1 MPRTQDQQYTKV
13 MAMEAVGIFY
23 SFTCAHL
30 LDEEASLGFNLNPR
44 QTATSKLI
52 NCSFPLQPGK
62 IFNHNSIFTCVTPFM
77 INQHVVLSE
86 SCTTFITD
94 KRFFPRVNSESITE

>member
-1 MPRTQDQQYTKV
+1 MRKQIP
-13 MAMEAVGIFY
+13 
-23 SFTCAHL
+23 
-30 LDEEASLGFNLNPR
+30 GFNLNPR

-52 NCSFPLQPGK
+52 NCSFLLQERYS
-62 IFNHNSIFTCVTPFM
+62 ISSIFTCVGHLM

-94 KRFFPRVNSESITE
+94 KRFFLV